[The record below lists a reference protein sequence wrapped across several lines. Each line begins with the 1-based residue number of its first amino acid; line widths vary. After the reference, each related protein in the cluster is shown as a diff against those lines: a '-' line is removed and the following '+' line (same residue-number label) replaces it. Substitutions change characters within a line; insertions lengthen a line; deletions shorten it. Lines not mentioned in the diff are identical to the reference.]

1 MRMFTE
7 RTVPRNVRAMRTV
20 RSELREFALSLPE
33 AAEDFPWG
41 ERVAK
46 VRGKIFVFLGDAP
59 GETGTITVKLDEA
72 HDHALSIDGARPT
85 GYGLGRAGWVT
96 VPVAGLPL
104 DVLRD
109 WVEESYRLVAPK
121 RVVAQLDARGD

>member
-1 MRMFTE
+1 MPDVHT
-7 RTVPRNVRAMRTV
+7 
-20 RSELREFALSLPE
+20 ELRAFALGLPE

-41 ERVAK
+41 DRVAK
-46 VRGKIFVFLGDAP
+46 VRGKIFVFLGDA
-59 GETGTITVKLDEA
+59 TADTWRITIKLDEA

-96 VPVAGLPL
+96 VPVAGLQL

-121 RVVAQLDARGD
+121 RLVNELDALAR